1 MKKYLKDNT
10 RFLIVFFFSVSLSL
24 IFINK
29 ISILLI
35 KLGKHIITNTYPF
48 EIGYWIIS
56 FFLILLYILLL
67 IKNFIHNKRTTF
79 LVFYT
84 AIIYIL
90 LRFIYTEYID
100 FHPNKSDFKYS
111 DIILVIFG
119 FHFINLTL
127 NFLKNFNVNNR
138 ETNNDS
144 NFFIE
149 DKAFDNGVIDNE
161 AILQK
166 LVEVVTNFKPDIAF
180 SIGINAVWGYGK
192 TSFLERFDNQFKK
205 KNNESVVFWYRIW
218 KNKGSTAIIENFFDE
233 LKQNLKPYSSEIS
246 EDINNYVS
254 AILSLSNGD
263 LQKVISVGL
272 ELLSE
277 NSTLEK
283 YHTKI
288 NNTIKKIDKQIV
300 ILLDDLDRL
309 EKDEILNSLKLIR
322 TLSDF
327 NNVVFIAGY
336 DREYVVKT
344 IEKTKDNYLDKI
356 FNVEINLLP
365 FDQKLI
371 ETELLKQIDIA
382 FPIDIAETDKIGFN
396 NGFKSLFTEKQLN
409 ISDVS
414 IENLHNENLYVCDKH
429 KLGYK
434 DFLKTYRDV
443 KRFINEFKFN
453 ATLSEVEKNVI
464 PEEYILFKLLIYK
477 YRDLPN
483 IVFNK
488 IDEILKKGVLDSE
501 NNKIQFLGDLEA
513 NNVYCYDKEVKLK
526 IEDILEG
533 AFPIEDI
540 VIINAAICKLF
551 SEKPQKYY
559 QSNQNSI
566 SKIYYTNIYL
576 RNNILGAKI
585 TISELQEAFEK
596 NTIFSIAEEISK
608 LKSKSKDQLI
618 NEIKQ
623 FIFNISIN
631 SKESFI
637 DSLKSLNIT
646 LNSQTSTSNE
656 KIVKILNDGHDKIYK
671 KNKTEFIKDI
681 SIVLETNYNGFIDTL
696 LSELLINILRKES
709 LYYSD
714 NEMHHYTNNPLDS
727 KELKGIL
734 INKLQHL
741 IENKYEPIIIFK
753 VYSFIISKI
762 VSGKTL
768 ILSNEANKLIQKEI
782 KNRFRIYLETDF
794 FDFLRNSKNEEEF
807 NIYGWT
813 PHFIL
818 AQIFAKTKT
827 FDELMSDPENGELR
841 ILYLNEG
848 WDNLNHFIDD
858 IKLSDLELNKSNEKS
873 FIKGKKLLMK
883 FRKNNYKELT
893 WEQYSTILNEE

>member
-1 MKKYLKDNT
+1 MRNFLNDNLK
-10 RFLIVFFFSVSLSL
+10 FLIVFFFSVSLSL
-24 IFINK
+24 IFIKK

-35 KLGKHIITNTYPF
+35 KLGKHIITNTYSF

-56 FFLILLYILLL
+56 IFLILLYIVLLR
-67 IKNFIHNKRTTF
+67 KKFIHNKRTTF
-79 LVFYT
+79 LVFYM

-100 FHPNKSDFKYS
+100 FVPNKSEFKYA

-119 FHFINLTL
+119 FHFVNLIL
-127 NFLKNFNVNNR
+127 NLFKNFKVNNR
-138 ETNNDS
+138 ETDNVS

-149 DKAFDNGVIDNE
+149 DKAFDNGAIDNE

-166 LVEVVTNFKPDIAF
+166 LVDVVTNFKPDIAF
-180 SIGINAVWGYGK
+180 SIGINAVWGHGK
-192 TSFLERFDNQFKK
+192 SSFLERFDKEFKK
-205 KNNESVVFWYRIW
+205 KNNKSVIFWYHIW

-263 LQKVISVGL
+263 LQKIISFGL
-272 ELLSE
+272 ELISE

-322 TLSDF
+322 ALSDF

-371 ETELLKQIDIA
+371 ETELLKQIDIT
-382 FPIDIAETDKIGFN
+382 FPIDKVETDKIGFN
-396 NGFKSLFTEKQLN
+396 HGFKSLFTEKQLN

-414 IENLHNENLYVCDKH
+414 IDNFYNENLHVCEKY

-453 ATLSEVEKNVI
+453 ASLSEVEKNVI
-464 PEEYILFKLLIYK
+464 PDEYILFKLLIYK

-488 IDEILKKGVLDSE
+488 IDEILKKGILDSE
-501 NNKIQFLGDLEA
+501 NNKIQFLGDLA
-513 NNVYCYDKEVKLK
+513 SNNVYCYDKEVKIE
-526 IEDILEG
+526 IEDILKG
-533 AFPIEDI
+533 VYPIDDI

-551 SEKPQKYY
+551 SEKSQKYY

-576 RNNILGAKI
+576 RNNILGAEI
-585 TISELQEAFEK
+585 TISELQLAFDE
-596 NTIFSIAEEISK
+596 NTIFRIAEEISK

-646 LNSQTSTSNE
+646 LSNQTSTSNQR
-656 KIVKILNDGHDKIYK
+656 IVKILNDGYYNIYK

-681 SIVLETNYNGFIDTL
+681 SKVLETNFIGYLDAIL
-696 LSELLINILRKES
+696 GELLINILRKNS

-714 NEMHHYTNNPLDS
+714 NEMHHYADNPLDL

-741 IENKYEPIIIFK
+741 IEKKYEPIKIFK
-753 VYSFIISKI
+753 LHAYIISKI
-762 VSGKTL
+762 VSGKIM
-768 ILSNEANKLIQKEI
+768 ILSNEANKLMQKDI
-782 KNRFRIYLETDF
+782 KNKFNIYLETDF
-794 FDFLRNSKNEEEF
+794 FDFLRKSKNKEDF
-807 NIYGWT
+807 NIYGWK
-813 PHFIL
+813 PYFIL
-818 AQIFAKTKT
+818 AQIFANKKT
-827 FDELMSDPENGELR
+827 FDELMSDPENEELR
-841 ILYLNEG
+841 IVYLNEG
-848 WDNLNHFIDD
+848 WDNFNHFIDD
-858 IKLSDLELNKSNEKS
+858 MTLSDLVLNKSDQKS

-883 FRKNNYKELT
+883 FRMNNYKELT
-893 WEQYSTILNEE
+893 WEQYSSILNED